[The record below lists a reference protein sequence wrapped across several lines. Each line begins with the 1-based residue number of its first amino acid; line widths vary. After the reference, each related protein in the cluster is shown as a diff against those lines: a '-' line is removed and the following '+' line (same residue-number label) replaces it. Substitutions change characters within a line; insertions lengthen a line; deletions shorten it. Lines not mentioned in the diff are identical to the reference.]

1 MENALMEGAIG
12 QGVWAILSIF
22 LIFYILKAQEKRDQR
37 QEEREKNYQDII
49 EQMTEKLNI
58 VEVVKQ
64 DVDTI
69 KKHVIKKF
77 EKKLKSILLNLIEKH
92 SFIYVIT

>member
-12 QGVWAILSIF
+12 QGVWAILSVF

-69 KKHVIKKF
+69 KKHVIKNL
-77 EKKLKSILLNLIEKH
+77 KKN
-92 SFIYVIT
+92 